1 MAMNSRPMRNALKFT
16 AILSVAVLGT
26 VLTGPAVDAQTV
38 CLPLPRLLTT
48 MPMGGTVGTQVEVTI
63 TGENLEN
70 ANELIFTH
78 PGITAT
84 PKLDASGQPEANKFL
99 VTIAADCPVGIH
111 EARLMTR
118 LGISSS
124 RVFCV
129 DTLSQ
134 VVQTTPNTTLA
145 TALPL
150 QVNSICNAVMTTKAV
165 DHYSFEAVK
174 GHRYIVNCA
183 ARGIDSKLDAVLII
197 GDAAGRDLVV
207 ERRGGTLD
215 FTATEDGKH
224 TIKVHELTFKG
235 GPAYYYRLSLQ
246 EIPADAAMPQF
257 ASTPTVNSFSW
268 PPVGLVAAAETQ
280 ETEPNN
286 TQAQVQKI
294 ALPCDIAG
302 SFFPAADVDT
312 FEFTATKGDVW
323 WVEVASERLGRPTD
337 PAILVQH
344 VTGAGAE
351 EKLADLAEFTDIAP
365 PMKPSSNGY
374 AYDGPP
380 YDGGSADI
388 IGRLEIKEDGVHRL
402 QISDLFGGTRND
414 SRNVYRLIVR
424 KAAPDFAVAAW
435 GLHME
440 LRNGDRNALSK
451 PLALRGGITV
461 ALEVVAVR
469 RDGFDGDIELVM
481 EGLPEGVTAQGLKI
495 AKGKTRGIMLLTA
508 DQNAPRSLANVTF
521 YGKSTI
527 GDVPATRP
535 VHMAGFAWPIVDSW
549 GEVPSPRLVTGLPVS
564 VTGSEFAPITIAASE
579 KKVWE
584 VKAGEKLT
592 IPLVHTR
599 RSEFSG
605 AVLQLKTSGEGF
617 ENHPRFDVSLTAD
630 TSEAILDTAALK
642 TPPGDYLISFYG
654 SAVAKYRYNPDSV
667 PVAEMAHQK
676 AVDEAAVAATELQK
690 LTDAA
695 TAAASETKVDADK
708 AVADATTKKQMLDA
722 AVTAAAA
729 SLKSITDLAA
739 PKDTVDI
746 ILSEPIAI
754 KVIAP

>member
-1 MAMNSRPMRNALKFT
+1 MKIASHGIRSLAIVSALL
-16 AILSVAVLGT
+16 LSGLSAS
-26 VLTGPAVDAQTV
+26 AQTV

-48 MPMGGTVGTQVEVTI
+48 MPMGGKVGSEVEIVI
-63 TGENLEN
+63 TGENLED
-70 ANELIFTH
+70 ASELIFTH
-78 PGITAT
+78 PSLTAK
-84 PKLDASGQPEANKFL
+84 PKLDANGKPEANKWI
-99 VTIAADCPVGIH
+99 VTIAADCPPGIH

-118 LGISSS
+118 LGVTSS

-129 DTLSQ
+129 DTLQ
-134 VVQTTPNTTLA
+134 ELVQTTPNTTLP
-145 TALPL
+145 TAMPVA
-150 QVNSICNAVMTTKAV
+150 VNSICNAVMTNRAV
-165 DHYSFEAVK
+165 DHYTFDAVK
-174 GHRYIVNCA
+174 GQRYIVNVA
-183 ARGIDSKLDAVLII
+183 SRGIDSKLEAVLII
-197 GDAAGRDLVV
+197 GDAAGRDLMV

-215 FTATEDGKH
+215 FTAKEDGKH

-246 EIPADAAMPQF
+246 NIPADSPVPMF
-257 ASTPTVNSFSW
+257 ASTKTVNSFSW
-268 PPVGLVAAAETQ
+268 PAAGLPEIAGLAEV
-280 ETEPNN
+280 EPNN
-286 TQAQVQKI
+286 GAAQVQKI
-294 ALPCDIAG
+294 TLPCDLSG

-337 PAILVQH
+337 PSILVQH
-344 VTGAGAE
+344 VAGEGAE
-351 EKLADLAEFTDIAP
+351 QKITDVAEFTDIAP

-380 YDGGSADI
+380 FDGGSADI
-388 IGRLEIKEDGVHRL
+388 IGKLEIKEDGMHRL

-414 SRNVYRLIVR
+414 ARNVYRLVIR
-424 KAAPDFAVAAW
+424 KAAPDYAVAAW

-495 AKGKTRGIMLLTA
+495 PKGKTRGIMLLTA

-521 YGKSTI
+521 YGKSTLD
-527 GDVPATRP
+527 GTELKRP
-535 VHMAGFAWPIVDSW
+535 MHMASHAWPIVDSW

-564 VTGSEFAPITIAASE
+564 VTGSEFAPISIAPSE

-584 VKAGEKLT
+584 VTAGEKLT
-592 IPLVHTR
+592 VPLVHTKR
-599 RSEFSG
+599 AEFSG
-605 AVLQLKTSGEGF
+605 TILQLKTSGDGF
-617 ENHPRFDVSLTAD
+617 EGNPRFDVSLTAD
-630 TSEAILDTAALK
+630 TSEAVLDTKALG
-642 TPPGDYLISFYG
+642 TQPGDYLITFYG
-654 SAVAKYRYNPDSV
+654 SAVAKYRYNPDA
-667 PVAEMAHQK
+667 VAAAEAEQK
-676 AVDEAAVAATELQK
+676 RVTDEAAAITAEVQK
-690 LTDAA
+690 LTEEAA
-695 TAAASETKVDADK
+695 AAASEKKAEADK
-708 AVADATTKKQMLDA
+708 AVADTTAKKQAADA

-729 SLKSITDLAA
+729 KVKAATDLAT

-754 KVIAP
+754 RVKAP

>member
-312 FEFTATKGDVW
+312 FEFTAAKGDVW

-676 AVDEAAVAATELQK
+676 AVDEAAVAAAELQK